1 MPRSLNQIHASA
13 EPKNY
18 FRAHIFLATRARLS
32 RKFVGDAS
40 LGRPMFQNIKLDLSD
55 HLIAEIAVVDQSG
68 AIVHCNRKWNETAK
82 IGALGFKP
90 TGWNYNEECAAA
102 IRRGCTDAVVILDG
116 LRSVLLGELPS
127 FVANYS
133 CPFNGMHHW
142 FQVLISAFEIEGA
155 RHAMLMH
162 VDVSALQRDSLTGLS
177 NRAMF
182 DAQLD
187 LALSLARDTG
197 RRTGLIIIDMDNLKL
212 INDVHGHAAGDAA
225 LKLIALELKKV
236 AGLDCLVARIGG
248 DEFGVVLPVN
258 YDTLTARRVRA
269 HFGSGIPCSIEAK
282 RNLVSISASVG
293 IALYPDDATTASEL
307 YKLADKSMYTHK
319 RGVSVA

>member
-1 MPRSLNQIHASA
+1 M
-13 EPKNY
+13 
-18 FRAHIFLATRARLS
+18 
-32 RKFVGDAS
+32 
-40 LGRPMFQNIKLDLSD
+40 
-55 HLIAEIAVVDQSG
+55 
-68 AIVHCNRKWNETAK
+68 
-82 IGALGFKP
+82 
-90 TGWNYNEECAAA
+90 AAA
-102 IRRGCTDAVVILDG
+102 ILRGCTDAVVILDG

-142 FQVLISAFEIEGA
+142 FQVLISAFEIDGA
-155 RHAMLMH
+155 LHAMLMH

-197 RRTGLIIIDMDNLKL
+197 RRTGMIIIDMDNLKL

-225 LKLIALELKKV
+225 LKLIAVELKKV
-236 AGLDCLVARIGG
+236 AGPDCLVARIGG

-258 YDTLTARRVRA
+258 YDTLSARRVRA

-293 IALYPDDATTASEL
+293 IALYPDDAKSASEL

>member
-1 MPRSLNQIHASA
+1 
-13 EPKNY
+13 
-18 FRAHIFLATRARLS
+18 
-32 RKFVGDAS
+32 
-40 LGRPMFQNIKLDLSD
+40 MFKNIKLDLSD
-55 HLIAEIAVVDQSG
+55 HLIAEIAVVDRGG

-82 IGALGFKP
+82 IGVLGFKP
-90 TGWNYNEECAAA
+90 KGWNYVEECVAA
-102 IRRGCTDAVVILDG
+102 IQRGCADAVVILDG

-187 LALSLARDTG
+187 LALSIARDTG

-225 LKLIALELKKV
+225 LKLIAVELKKV
-236 AGLDCLVARIGG
+236 VGPDCLVARIGG

-258 YDTLTARRVRA
+258 YDTLSARRVRA

-282 RNLVSISASVG
+282 RTLVSISASVG